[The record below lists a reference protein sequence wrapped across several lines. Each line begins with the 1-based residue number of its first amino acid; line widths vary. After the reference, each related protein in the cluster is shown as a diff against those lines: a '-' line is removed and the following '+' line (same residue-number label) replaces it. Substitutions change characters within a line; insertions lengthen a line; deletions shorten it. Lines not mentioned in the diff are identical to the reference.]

1 MPTIKVSK
9 ITHEPNEFS
18 ESFKKYLESK
28 IKQTDRMTLEK
39 ETNRLRASYFL
50 YKQRDEQ
57 TYEDSYEQVWLRYNN
72 NNNDNFTFTYPTHKC
87 ESFREFVK
95 KDRQAN
101 FEFRSLTRNTVTE
114 YVVSRLKNDND
125 NKEIEIKVRIA
136 KLKNIRSVYLT
147 VNKYVSQMSTI
158 SLSPITYKAI
168 RNLLELGANNH
179 IKQCD
184 DLLNEGLPL
193 NKPNIKYIRSVKKTL
208 QESINIFRKRH
219 DKILSILRDDA
230 GLTQKMPY
238 DMLNYISSFIGN

>member
-39 ETNRLRASYFL
+39 ETKRLRASYFL

-193 NKPNIKYIRSVKKTL
+193 NKSNIKYIRSVKETF

>member
-28 IKQTDRMTLEK
+28 IKQTNRMTLEK
-39 ETNRLRASYFL
+39 ETKRLRASYFL

-57 TYEDSYEQVWLRYNN
+57 TYEDSYEQVWLQYNN

-193 NKPNIKYIRSVKKTL
+193 NKSNIKYIRSVKETF

>member
-39 ETNRLRASYFL
+39 ETKRLRASYFL

-57 TYEDSYEQVWLRYNN
+57 TYEDSYEQVWLQY
-72 NNNDNFTFTYPTHKC
+72 NNDNFTFTYPTHKC

-101 FEFRSLTRNTVTE
+101 FEFRSIARNTITE

-136 KLKNIRSVYLT
+136 KLKNIRSAYLT
-147 VNKYVSQMSTI
+147 VNKYVSQMSTT

-184 DLLNEGLPL
+184 DILNESLPL
-193 NKPNIKYIRSVKKTL
+193 NKSNIKYIRSVKETL
-208 QESINIFRKRH
+208 QESINILRKRH

>member
-28 IKQTDRMTLEK
+28 IKQTNRMTLEK
-39 ETNRLRASYFL
+39 ETKRLRASYFV
-50 YKQRDEQ
+50 YKQRDKQ
-57 TYEDSYEQVWLRYNN
+57 TYENSYEQVWLQYNN

-136 KLKNIRSVYLT
+136 KLKNIRSAYLT
-147 VNKYVSQMSTI
+147 VNKYVSQMSTT

-184 DLLNEGLPL
+184 DILNEGLPL
-193 NKPNIKYIRSVKKTL
+193 NKSNIKYIRSVKETF

>member
-39 ETNRLRASYFL
+39 ETKRLRASYFL

-158 SLSPITYKAI
+158 SLSPISYKAI

-184 DLLNEGLPL
+184 DLLNEDLPL
-193 NKPNIKYIRSVKKTL
+193 NKSNIKYIHSVKKTL
-208 QESINIFRKRH
+208 QESINVFRKRH